1 MCRKQRVATAIPA
14 SPAESGHPLSRL
26 RSSACVVVAVE
37 FAASTVCGARFALVA
52 VAVGIDGGPDVVLMR
67 VIVLLVVLVLVMSA
81 VAAAVVA
88 VDVAM
93 VVVVVVTVVAV
104 LVVVNVVG
112 AGALVGSTHLS
123 HSAGHLT
130 NPKAQY
136 AAMPSAVPIC
146 AMT

>member
-1 MCRKQRVATAIPA
+1 MATAIPA

-81 VAAAVVA
+81 VVA

-93 VVVVVVTVVAV
+93 LVVVVVTVVAV

>member
-1 MCRKQRVATAIPA
+1 MATAIPA

-26 RSSACVVVAVE
+26 RSSACVVVTVE

-67 VIVLLVVLVLVMSA
+67 VIVLLVVMVLVMS
-81 VAAAVVA
+81 AVVA

-93 VVVVVVTVVAV
+93 LVVVVVTVVAV